1 MSEVGIFLFSGPF
14 IYLFLRAIYE
24 RQVAKTSLSRRIVDE
39 KNIDRL
45 SVDSNKALMI
55 FTDQTHLPPPSPI
68 QNSGYP
74 VVDHISNHYGNYL
87 STTPLKME
95 SLMVESKQHLTPSE
109 KRQGIVETTN
119 GLFEDHLRLNSP
131 YSRLFLDF

>member
-1 MSEVGIFLFSGPF
+1 M
-14 IYLFLRAIYE
+14 
-24 RQVAKTSLSRRIVDE
+24 AKTSLSRRIVDE

-68 QNSGYP
+68 QNSGDS

-109 KRQGIVETTN
+109 KRQGIVENTN
-119 GLFEDHLRLNSP
+119 GLFEDHLR
-131 YSRLFLDF
+131 

>member
-1 MSEVGIFLFSGPF
+1 MTCYNTQHSKNYVTEFQRLKYFF
-14 IYLFLRAIYE
+14 TFETFFRAIYE

-55 FTDQTHLPPPSPI
+55 FKDQTALPPPPPI
-68 QNSGYP
+68 QNAGDA
-74 VVDHISNHYGNYL
+74 VVEHISSHYGAYL
-87 STTPLKME
+87 STIPLKME

-109 KRQGIVETTN
+109 KRQGTV
-119 GLFEDHLRLNSP
+119 
-131 YSRLFLDF
+131 